1 MSAGRRY
8 LVVGSGS
15 IARRH
20 IANLKTL
27 FCDAEVACVS
37 ASGRA
42 LSAGETGA
50 HRIFDR
56 LESAL
61 DWNPF
66 FAVVASPA
74 PWHVSQAETLLGA
87 GIPVLIEK
95 PLSSSLEQFSK
106 GGEVLLAQR
115 SKVQIGYNLRHLS
128 SAIRFKT
135 LLDGGLPGHIHAVM
149 VDVGQY
155 LPDWRPGTD
164 YRRNVSARRQLG
176 GGALLELSHELDYLV
191 WLFGRFETA
200 YCVAATSGAL
210 DLDVED
216 RVDAILSR
224 RHGPT
229 ANLHMD
235 FLQRAACRTCKV
247 VGERGNLVWDLARN
261 RIDMQTSSSE
271 SECLFDDPAFDR
283 NQTYLAEL
291 SQFARVAAGESE
303 PLVDIEAALYT
314 LRLADALKCSSATGR
329 AVAIGDVQ

>member
-1 MSAGRRY
+1 MSAGQRY

-27 FCDAEVACVS
+27 FGSAEVACVS

-42 LSAGETGA
+42 LSSDETGA
-50 HRIFDR
+50 HRIFDQ

-61 DWNPF
+61 DWDPH

-74 PWHVSQAETLLGA
+74 PWHVSHAVTLVGA

-95 PLSSSLEQFSK
+95 PLSNSLEQFSK
-106 GGEVLLAQR
+106 GGNLLLAHK
-115 SKVQIGYNLRHLS
+115 SKVQVGYNLRHLS
-128 SAIRFKT
+128 SAVRFKA
-135 LLDGGLPGHIHAVM
+135 LLDDGLPGRIHCVI

-164 YRRNVSARRQLG
+164 YRCNVSAQRKLG
-176 GGALLELSHELDYLV
+176 GGVLLELSHELDYLV
-191 WLFGRFETA
+191 WLFDRFETA
-200 YCVAATSGAL
+200 YCVASTSGTL

-216 RVDAILSR
+216 RVDAVLSR
-224 RHGPT
+224 RDGLV

-235 FLQRAACRTCKV
+235 FLQRVACRTCKV

-261 RIDMQTSSSE
+261 RIEMQGSSSA
-271 SECLFDDPAFDR
+271 SECLFSEPEFDR
-283 NQTYLAEL
+283 NRMYLAEL
-291 SQFARVAAGESE
+291 EQFSQVAAGESE
-303 PLVDIEAALYT
+303 PLIGVEAALYT
-314 LRLADALKCSSATGR
+314 LRLVDALKRSSAAGQ
-329 AVAIGDVQ
+329 AVLIGESQ